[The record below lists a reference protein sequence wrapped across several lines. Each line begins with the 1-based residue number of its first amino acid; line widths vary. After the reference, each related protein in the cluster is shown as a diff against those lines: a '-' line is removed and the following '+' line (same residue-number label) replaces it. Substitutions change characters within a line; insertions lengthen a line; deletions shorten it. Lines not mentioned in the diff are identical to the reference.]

1 MIAYSYD
8 ISFAEIEF
16 FSTTQIVTQEI
27 KYVNNHKTYLLL
39 KLLVY
44 SAADPL
50 DGEHPFAGRVVH
62 PRDCRERAFPVL
74 RLPLES
80 LALNS
85 YVCTYILS
93 ITFNCFNALAV
104 KYFPCFWQS
113 EKIWIRSL
121 KIFEFSFQISGWVVE
136 NSCGLNKTEQ
146 LCYLL
151 IKKI

>member
-62 PRDCRERAFPVL
+62 PRDCRERAFPDL
-74 RLPLES
+74 RLLLEVARFELVRLHIHSFYYIQLLQCTCSKVLS
-80 LALNS
+80 LFL
-85 YVCTYILS
+85 T
-93 ITFNCFNALAV
+93 
-104 KYFPCFWQS
+104 
-113 EKIWIRSL
+113 IR
-121 KIFEFSFQISGWVVE
+121 E
-136 NSCGLNKTEQ
+136 NMDSQFKDFRVFIPN
-146 LCYLL
+146 
-151 IKKI
+151 